1 MVKIDNANVPALFPP
16 VVAEVIFIQVDKPS
30 NKTIWWLDEVLGFID
45 TEAYSA

>member
-1 MVKIDNANVPALFPP
+1 MVKIDNVNVPALFHL